1 MSATTGERRRM
12 QTDDLKPMP
21 TTPDAIP
28 LDRLRRARA
37 GRRVLVAALMGVLVL
52 AVANLLG
59 MRTESVTA
67 TGGGYRL
74 SVTYGS
80 VSRPGLATPWGVEV
94 HRPGGFDGPITIATT
109 RRYLMLFDHNVF
121 YPDPA
126 GVTATRDRLIFEFD
140 PPPGEVFRVTMDG
153 RIEPTEHVG
162 QSSETSV
169 LVDGLAVVTVSYTTR
184 VVP

>member
-1 MSATTGERRRM
+1 MP
-12 QTDDLKPMP
+12 TDDLKPMP
-21 TTPDAIP
+21 TSPDPTP

-37 GRRVLVAALMGVLVL
+37 GRRVLLAGVIGVLVL
-52 AVANLLG
+52 AAANVLG
-59 MRTESVTA
+59 VRTESVTA

-80 VSRPGLATPWGVEV
+80 VSRPGLATPWGIEV
-94 HRPGGFDGPITIATT
+94 HHPGGFDGPITIATT

-162 QSSETSV
+162 QFAETSV

>member
-1 MSATTGERRRM
+1 MPR
-12 QTDDLKPMP
+12 DDLKPIP
-21 TTPDAIP
+21 TSPDPTP
-28 LDRLRRARA
+28 LDRLRRART
-37 GRRVLVAALMGVLVL
+37 GRRALVAGLAVILVL
-52 AVANLLG
+52 ALSNLLG

-80 VSRPGLATPWGVEV
+80 ISRPGLATPWGIEV
-94 HRPGGFDGPITIATT
+94 HHPGGFDGPITIATT

-121 YPDPA
+121 YPDPSS
-126 GVTATRDRLIFEFD
+126 VTATRDQLIFEFD

-162 QSSETSV
+162 QASETSV
-169 LVDGLAVVTVSYTTR
+169 LVDGLAVVTVSYATR

>member
-1 MSATTGERRRM
+1 
-12 QTDDLKPMP
+12 
-21 TTPDAIP
+21 
-28 LDRLRRARA
+28 
-37 GRRVLVAALMGVLVL
+37 VLVAALVGVLVL

-80 VSRPGLATPWGVEV
+80 ISRPGLATPWGIEV
-94 HRPGGFDGPITIATT
+94 HHPGGFDGPITIATT

-126 GVTATRDRLIFEFD
+126 SVTATRDQLIFEFD
-140 PPPGEVFRVTMDG
+140 PPPGDVFRVTMDG
-153 RIEPTEHVG
+153 RIEPTEHVA
-162 QSSETSV
+162 QSAETSV
-169 LVDGLAVVTVSYTTR
+169 LVDDAPVVTVSYTTR

>member
-1 MSATTGERRRM
+1 MP
-12 QTDDLKPMP
+12 TDDLKPMP
-21 TTPDAIP
+21 TSPDPIP

-37 GRRVLVAALMGVLVL
+37 GRRVLVAGLIGVLVL

-80 VSRPGLATPWGVEV
+80 VSRPGLATPWGIEV
-94 HRPGGFDGPITIATT
+94 HHPGGFDGPITIATS

-126 GVTATRDRLIFEFD
+126 SVTATRDRLIFEFD
-140 PPPGEVFRVTMDG
+140 PPPGDVFRVTMDG
-153 RIEPTEHVG
+153 RIEPTEHRS
-162 QSSETSV
+162 QSAATSL
-169 LVDGLAVVTVSYTTR
+169 LVDDVAVVTVSYTTR